1 MVSLGFSR
9 AAVYVWPM
17 LKPVLDEHI
26 VKGTVKYVT
35 ISGHS
40 LGAALTSL
48 LAYRMQVTSRHT
60 PTSLL
65 CVLFSAS
72 MASQLEGSC
81 AKLE

>member
-9 AAVYVWPM
+9 AADYVWPM

-40 LGAALTSL
+40 LGAAVSSL

-60 PTSLL
+60 YFIAV
-65 CVLFSAS
+65 CVVFSIY
-72 MASQLEGSC
+72 GITT
-81 AKLE
+81 

>member
-9 AAVYVWPM
+9 AAYYVWPM

-40 LGAALTSL
+40 LGAAVTSL

-60 PTSLL
+60 YIIAV
-65 CVLFSAS
+65 CVVFSIY
-72 MASQLEGSC
+72 GITT
-81 AKLE
+81 